1 VQTKSTIKISAIV
14 PVYQDKDGLTDT
26 INSLIAQDFPQEQY
40 EIIIADNNSR
50 DGTKQLAAEFQKKYP
65 GLIKVVH
72 QDQFQSSYATRNAGV
87 KIARGEIC
95 CFIDADMT
103 AGRDYLK
110 RIYSYFSQNDV
121 DYLGCNIRIT
131 GTHKSFIEKFNHL
144 FAFPMQKYLEEGH
157 FAVTACLSVKKSIF
171 KTVGMF
177 DYRLESGGDQEF
189 GHRVW
194 RSAFKQSYCH
204 DIILYHPPRTSILSL
219 VKKELRKTR
228 GKIQMAHFYPA
239 RYQHHVENFFR
250 ISSYLPP
257 KISTV
262 KKRGHEKGIELSYIE
277 CFLLSLLH
285 SFIRY
290 ARLLEIIRQKCIKKN
305 HCLNLQNTSSTIEHD
320 RRLKVYFIVFHPDFS
335 NYRMRLI
342 YGLKEHYPELFLVS
356 TGHKG
361 GSDQGITISGI
372 YHNPL
377 GILNKI
383 GLGKVETVLDKY
395 IYFPSPRR
403 RYVKAAQKKLA
414 KIILSDI
421 AQGCRICVINSLPH
435 HDLGLIGLYLK
446 KRFPSI
452 KWIVD
457 WRDLWSYDDN
467 YFKSVA
473 PIYRNKLIRLERE
486 IFDNCDLNVT
496 TNDFAKEV
504 LITRYKVP
512 SENIVTIEHAFSRK
526 DIENQFYS
534 PADSKYQSGDTI
546 NVGFLGNL
554 SKPPRVSGV
563 KILNVIKSVNK
574 SGIDVVLNVYGDKI
588 PEIRKIVNKS
598 FSDVAVLHGR
608 LPHKESL
615 KKIACSDFLL
625 LALEDLPNSHIVNL
639 AKLPHYLMLG
649 KPILAMVPEKSFVA
663 NVIRETNTGFVIPPG
678 ENAAEQM
685 VSILRRYKETGI
697 YLKVNKD
704 VIEKYNWERISQ
716 KWIDTINEVCFDSNT
731 GRRKLAERL
740 PNTAFTD
747 LAEKYT

>member
-1 VQTKSTIKISAIV
+1 MTDDYNIIDISLII
-14 PVYQDKDGLTDT
+14 PVFQDKSGLIETV
-26 INSLIAQDFPQEQY
+26 NSLIAQDFPQNRY

-50 DGTKQLAAEFQKKYP
+50 DGTKQVATEFQKKYP
-65 GLIKVVH
+65 GLIKAVH

-103 AGRDYLK
+103 ANRDYLK
-110 RIYSYFSQNDV
+110 QIYGRFSQNDV
-121 DYLGCNIRIT
+121 DYLGCNIKINGKHRT
-131 GTHKSFIEKFNHL
+131 LIEKFNHL
-144 FAFPMQKYLEEGH
+144 FAFPMRKYLEEDH
-157 FAVTACLSVKKSIF
+157 FAVTACLSVKRSIF

-189 GHRVW
+189 GHRVFN
-194 RSAFKQSYCH
+194 AGLKQSYCH
-204 DIILYHPPRTSILSL
+204 DIVLYHPPRTSILSL

-239 RYQHHVENFFR
+239 RYRHHVESFFR
-250 ISSYLPP
+250 IRSYMPP
-257 KISTV
+257 TLSTV
-262 KKRGHEKGIELSYIE
+262 KKRGYEKGIELSYIE
-277 CFLLSLLH
+277 CFLLSFLH
-285 SFIRY
+285 GFIRCT
-290 ARLLEIIRQKCIKKN
+290 RLHEIIRQKYIKKN
-305 HCLNLQNTSSTIEHD
+305 NCLNLQNASSSIEHD
-320 RRLKVYFIVFHPDFS
+320 RRLKVYFIVFHPNFN

-356 TGHKG
+356 TSHKG
-361 GSDQGITISGI
+361 GNDQGITISGI

-403 RYVKAAQKKLA
+403 RYIKAAQKKLA
-414 KIILSDI
+414 KIILRDI
-421 AQGCRICVINSLPH
+421 DQGCRVCVINSLPH

-473 PIYRNKLIRLERE
+473 PIYRNKLICLERE

-496 TNDFAKEV
+496 TNDFAKEILV
-504 LITRYKVP
+504 TKYNVP
-512 SENIVTIEHAFSRK
+512 SDNIVTIEHAFSRK
-526 DIENQFYS
+526 DIESIFYG

-546 NVGFLGNL
+546 NIGFLGNL

-563 KILNVIKSVNK
+563 KILNIIKSVNK
-574 SGIDVVLNVYGDKI
+574 SGIDVVLNVFGDRMPK
-588 PEIRKIVNKS
+588 IRKTVNRS

-608 LPHKESL
+608 LPHEESI
-615 KKIACSDFLL
+615 KKVACSDFLL

-649 KPILAMVPEKSFVA
+649 KPILAIVPEKSFVA
-663 NVIRETNTGFVIPPG
+663 NVIRETNTGFVIPPDY
-678 ENAAEQM
+678 NAARQM
-685 VSILRRYKETGI
+685 ASILRRYKETGI
-697 YLKVNKD
+697 CLKANKD
-704 VIEKYNWERISQ
+704 AVEKYSWERISQ
-716 KWIDTINEVCFDSNT
+716 KWIDTINEVCFD
-731 GRRKLAERL
+731 
-740 PNTAFTD
+740 
-747 LAEKYT
+747 